1 MVPRQTRSRV
11 AAAVGATADEPPAQR
26 VRSQRNRTPS
36 AVAVAAA
43 EAAAEATPVA
53 RPRPLA
59 AAEEVAVLQPEQ
71 PAQAAQPAVPVL
83 PALPTFEPRVVAPLV
98 ADTAQDVAASIAD
111 DCQCGIC
118 HDLMVGPHALTCGH
132 SFCGECAWTWMRTR
146 PTCPICRE
154 RTAKPAYERI
164 MDDLICSVVEPRL
177 NAKAMADRNARKKKW
192 QELQVD
198 YARHARERET
208 RRASAIALAAATP
221 GGALAALENGGPLA
235 VQIHRLFRQSN
246 ETLQVNLR
254 ELYQRH
260 GLRGAPE
267 SAWPAAAPP
276 PPPEAQS
283 INAGGGGIS
292 WSVEYALGSR
302 TLCLTCFNNINEGA
316 VRVVR
321 AVAAPRW
328 ANATAD
334 ETEQP
339 MVRSFHHFPCRV
351 PLCPPELLGGLNEL
365 TERHRQHVIQDM
377 AAVAAA
383 DAAVAARAA
392 AAAAAAAAPVA

>member
-11 AAAVGATADEPPAQR
+11 AAAAAEVGATADEPPAQR
-26 VRSQRNRTPS
+26 VRSHRNRTPS

-59 AAEEVAVLQPEQ
+59 AAEEVAVLQP
-71 PAQAAQPAVPVL
+71 AVPVS

-132 SFCGECAWTWMRTR
+132 SFCGECVWTWMRTQ
-146 PTCPICRE
+146 PACPICRE

-164 MDDLICSVVEPRL
+164 MDDIICAVVEPRL
-177 NAKAMADRNARKKKW
+177 DAKAMADRNARKKKW
-192 QELQVD
+192 QELQVE
-198 YARHARERET
+198 YARHAR
-208 RRASAIALAAATP
+208 
-221 GGALAALENGGPLA
+221 
-235 VQIHRLFRQSN
+235 

-254 ELYQRH
+254 ALYQRH
-260 GLRGAPE
+260 GLRGSPE

-276 PPPEAQS
+276 PPLEAR
-283 INAGGGGIS
+283 NAGGGGIS
-292 WSVEYALGSR
+292 WSVEYSPGSR
-302 TLCLTCFNNINEGA
+302 TICLTCFNNINEGA

-321 AVAAPRW
+321 AVT
-328 ANATAD
+328 TAD
-334 ETEQP
+334 ETEQA
-339 MVRSFHHFPCRV
+339 MFRSFHHFPCRV

-365 TERHRQHVIQDM
+365 TERHRQHVIQEM
-377 AAVAAA
+377 
-383 DAAVAARAA
+383 
-392 AAAAAAAAPVA
+392 AAAAAAAAPAA